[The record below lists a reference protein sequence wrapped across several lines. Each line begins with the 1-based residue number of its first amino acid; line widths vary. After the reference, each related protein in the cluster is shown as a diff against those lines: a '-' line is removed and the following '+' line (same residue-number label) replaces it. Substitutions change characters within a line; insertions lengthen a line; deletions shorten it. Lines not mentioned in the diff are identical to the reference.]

1 MLLRQIYDADLS
13 QYAYII
19 GCEKTREAIVIDPER
34 DVDRYLAIAT
44 GEGLKLNAVAETHIH
59 ADFVSG
65 ARELARDPAM
75 RVFLSAEG
83 GPDWQSKWA
92 RNLANVTLLR
102 DGDTFKV
109 GNIRFQASHT
119 PGHTREHLG
128 YLVTDDGGGGNE
140 PIALLSGDF
149 LFVGVTRD
157 EQKLRQRITSLL
169 SYQSLCE

>member
-13 QYAYII
+13 QFAYII

-65 ARELARDPAM
+65 ARELACDPAM

-83 GPDWQSKWA
+83 GPDWQS
-92 RNLANVTLLR
+92 
-102 DGDTFKV
+102 
-109 GNIRFQASHT
+109 
-119 PGHTREHLG
+119 E
-128 YLVTDDGGGGNE
+128 
-140 PIALLSGDF
+140 
-149 LFVGVTRD
+149 
-157 EQKLRQRITSLL
+157 
-169 SYQSLCE
+169 